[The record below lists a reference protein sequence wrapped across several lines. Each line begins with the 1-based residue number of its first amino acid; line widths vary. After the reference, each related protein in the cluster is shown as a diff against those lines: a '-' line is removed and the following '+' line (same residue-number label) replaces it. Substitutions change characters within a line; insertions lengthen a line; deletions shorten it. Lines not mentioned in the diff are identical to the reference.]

1 MGIKLYCFVE
11 NGIVINGPSILGP
24 SLSGKSDFELLD
36 LGWYYAEC
44 IRANSFVDRYE
55 VFLPIQFDVQP
66 RKVVCIYTKRDKTPE
81 ELTAQNAEKQVEVE
95 ADKANRLSFAA
106 TFMASPE
113 YAALPASVQAQWPP
127 YVQTVTDTVTQGLG
141 DAIWDVGFPSPPPT
155 ENTPVPPA
163 PMLTDV

>member
-1 MGIKLYCFVE
+1 MRLYCYVE
-11 NGIVINGPSILGP
+11 HGAVVSGPSIL
-24 SLSGKSDFELLD
+24 SVDLSNKSDFELLD

-44 IRANSFVDRYE
+44 IRPDSFVDRYE

-66 RKVVCIYTKRDKTPE
+66 RKVICTYTKRDKTPE
-81 ELTAQNAEKQVEVE
+81 ELAAQNAEKQVEVE

-113 YAALPASVQAQWPP
+113 YAALPVAIQDQWPP

-141 DAIWDVGFPSPPPT
+141 DAIWDVNFPVVPPTSAMPSPA
-155 ENTPVPPA
+155 PVVF
-163 PMLTDV
+163 DV

>member
-1 MGIKLYCFVE
+1 MKLYCSVQD
-11 NGIVINGPSILGP
+11 GVVTNGPQRLP
-24 SLSGKSDFELLD
+24 PALATLSDFELLA

-44 IRANSFVDRYE
+44 VRPGTFVDRTE
-55 VFLPIQFDVQP
+55 VFLPVQFDVQP
-66 RKVVCIYTKRDKTPE
+66 TKVVCTFTKREKTQA
-81 ELTAQNAEKQVEVE
+81 ELDLQNAEKQTEVE
-95 ADKANRLSFAA
+95 QDKANRLDFAA

-113 YAALPASVQAQWPP
+113 YAALPASIQAQWPP

-155 ENTPVPPA
+155 ENTPIPPA